1 VFRGQ
6 YGPENQIHDFHPPI
20 TDAGLYWVVP
30 VPAGGL
36 VWSADGRSATLAM
49 RDVPVIDQPT
59 WPAVKSRATPAR
71 MTFKMV
77 FEATDKPVT
86 YEDKL
91 RRFRVQGFLATCR
104 MEAEVS
110 VPSTGFSF
118 RTEPIDQCRPAAF
131 AVIGDEVNGRY
142 YDAMAPK

>member
-1 VFRGQ
+1 M
-6 YGPENQIHDFHPPI
+6 
-20 TDAGLYWVVP
+20 
-30 VPAGGL
+30 
-36 VWSADGRSATLAM
+36 WSADGRSATLAM

>member
-1 VFRGQ
+1 MFRGQ
-6 YGPENQIHDFHPPI
+6 FGPANQIHDFHPPI

-36 VWSADGRSATLAM
+36 TWGPDGRSATLAM

-59 WPAVKSRATPAR
+59 WPATDARFIPAR
-71 MTFKMV
+71 MTFRMT

-91 RRFRVQGFLATCR
+91 KRFRVQGFLATCR

-110 VPSTGFSF
+110 VPSRG
-118 RTEPIDQCRPAAF
+118 F
-131 AVIGDEVNGRY
+131 AVIGEAVNGRHC
-142 YDAMAPK
+142 DELAAK